1 MLARNQRRRRTGKG
15 VHRSGRDH
23 APMPPLAFCCPTC
36 FSDAVALAA
45 SGAATAERGC
55 LHARCGECG
64 TWRKSVMTEAMAERF
79 AQHIAAGIAVMRHS
93 ADGLDAKRR
102 SQDLSS

>member
-1 MLARNQRRRRTGKG
+1 MLVQNRRKRRTG

-45 SGAATAERGC
+45 PGAGTAPRGC
-55 LHARCGECG
+55 VYARCGECG
-64 TWRKSVMTEAMAERF
+64 TWRKSVMTDAIAQRF
-79 AQHIAAGIAVMRHS
+79 QEHIAAGIAVIRHS
-93 ADGLDAKRR
+93 ADGLDTKRR
-102 SQDLSS
+102 P